1 MARSDDDVLEEV
13 KTRYADAAQQWSAI
27 REEGQKDMRAIAGDP
42 WDPKD
47 RAARDT
53 AGRPCLALDE
63 LGQYTNQIINDLRS
77 NKRGI
82 VVSPKGGGAN
92 DATAA
97 FRQGKIRDI
106 EYESRATQ
114 AYTVMAENA
123 IQRGY
128 GFLRITADYCYPD
141 RGFDQELR
149 IEPVVN
155 PDLVTPDPDHVRTD
169 GADLKFLFYE
179 ESRTVDEF
187 RRDFP
192 DAKVQSFSG
201 DALRSSRGWWDG
213 TAIRVAEYW
222 VKEPGTP
229 RTLLQLKPGPPT
241 PQNPT
246 PQPIEID
253 EAAIN
258 GVPPSSDQVLK
269 RRVVTPTT
277 VMQYLTNGLE
287 ILSRTAWL
295 GPSIPWVCCYG
306 KVIYLEGADGRRS
319 RQLLSL
325 VRLARDPYMLYCYY
339 RTCQAELVGMTPKF
353 PYFVAQGQLDAY
365 NLEQLKLSV
374 SQPVAVIEFKTKT
387 PSTPEGGLGPPMRQP
402 YEPPI
407 QALEMGAEGARRAIQ
422 AAIGAS
428 PLPTMAQ
435 RHNEKSGV
443 ALKTIEDT
451 AQRGSFHFVDHHDE
465 AVMRCGQILDE
476 CIPKYY
482 DTARE
487 TAIRDAKDQPQL
499 VRINDPGARDAKG
512 QPAPLDTGQ
521 GEHQVTISV
530 GPKKDSEREAASDF
544 ADQIIGN
551 PQMAGVIGPQK
562 MAELL
567 AASIRLKNL
576 GPIGDEM
583 ADTIAPPEK
592 DQADPRQLQQ
602 QLQEQGQQLQ
612 KLQQIAQQQQQ
623 QIETDQVKTNGQIAI
638 KQMDLQ
644 FQREKMALE
653 SETKITVAEL
663 GAKVDR
669 LQLFLEERARLG
681 VQVTDAASQQAAAAH
696 ERRMQADAHAQ
707 AMMQGAQDY
716 QAQARLQAQA
726 HQQALAQGQQQAALT
741 PPPGSANGGEP
752 ASAPE
757 TGGGA

>member
-1 MARSDDDVLEEV
+1 MAQSDDDLLDAI
-13 KTRYADAAQQWSAI
+13 KTRYADATQQWAAI
-27 REEGQKDMRAIAGDP
+27 RTEGQLDMEAIAGDP

-47 RAARDT
+47 RQARKD

-63 LGQYTNQIINDLRS
+63 LGQYTNQIINDLRD

-97 FRQGKIRDI
+97 FQQGKIRDI
-106 EYESRATQ
+106 EYESHATQ

-128 GFLRITADYCYPD
+128 GFLRITAEYCYPD
-141 RGFDQELR
+141 HGFDQELR

-155 PDLVTPDPDHVRTD
+155 PDAVTPDPDHVRPD
-169 GADLKFLFYE
+169 GSDLTFLFYE
-179 ESRTVDEF
+179 EHRTLAEF

-192 DAKVQSFSG
+192 DAKVQSFSSDVMREPRSWVQG
-201 DALRSSRGWWDG
+201 D
-213 TAIRVAEYW
+213 TIRVAEYW

-229 RTLLQLKPGPPT
+229 RTLLLVKPGPPT
-241 PQNPT
+241 PQNPN

-258 GVPPSSDQVLK
+258 GVRPSADQILK
-269 RRVVTPTT
+269 TRRITPTT
-277 VMQYLTNGLE
+277 VMQYLTNGVE
-287 ILSRTAWL
+287 ILSRTPWL

-306 KVIYLEGADGRRS
+306 KVIYLQGAEGRTS

-353 PYFVAQGQLDAY
+353 PYFVAQGQLDAA
-365 NLEQLKLSV
+365 NLELLKQSV
-374 SQPVAVIEFKTKT
+374 SQPIAVVEFKTKT
-387 PSTPEGGLGPPMRQP
+387 ASQPEGGLGPPMRQP

-465 AVMRCGQILDE
+465 AVMRCGAILSE

-482 DTARE
+482 DTARD
-487 TAIRDAKDQPQL
+487 TAIRDEKDQPQMM
-499 VRINDPGARDAKG
+499 RINDPQAVGPQG
-512 QPAPLDTGQ
+512 EAPVDTSQ

-551 PQMAGVIGPQK
+551 PQIAGVIGPQK

-567 AASIRLKNL
+567 AASIKLKNL

-583 ADTIAPPEK
+583 AETIAPSDK
-592 DQADPRQLQQ
+592 QQVDPRRLQQ
-602 QLQEQGQQLQ
+602 QMQEQGQQLQ
-612 KLQQIAQQQQQ
+612 QLQQVAAKQQQQL
-623 QIETDQVKTNGQIAI
+623 ETDQIKTNGQITI

-681 VQVTDAASQQAAAAH
+681 IQAGDVASQAAAAAH
-696 ERRMQADAHAQ
+696 DRRMQADAHAQ
-707 AMMQGAQDY
+707 TMMQGAQ
-716 QAQARLQAQA
+716 QIQAEARLAAQQHAQALE
-726 HQQALAQGQQQAALT
+726 QGAQQAALQ
-741 PPPGSANGGEP
+741 PAPGGANGGPP
-752 ASAPE
+752 AEADA
-757 TGGGA
+757 GGGA